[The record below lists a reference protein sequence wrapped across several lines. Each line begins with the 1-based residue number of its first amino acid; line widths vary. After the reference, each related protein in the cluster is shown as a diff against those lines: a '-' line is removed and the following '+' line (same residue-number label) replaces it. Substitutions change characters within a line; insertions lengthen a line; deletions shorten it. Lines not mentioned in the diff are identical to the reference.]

1 MGSHFYVGAQGRLPR
16 PTSSRGTRRV
26 KVLNALA
33 PDTTTDAGMK
43 VPLSQTRI
51 ELNVQVA
58 AAVATA
64 ATAHAAVSL
73 DFDTD
78 GAAVTHNDLLH
89 GRLDEHAPAGLP
101 PEHAD
106 TSRTPHAG
114 ALAERWPL
122 RTFSIVGIMAR
133 AMAMGPPTG

>member
-1 MGSHFYVGAQGRLPR
+1 M
-16 PTSSRGTRRV
+16 

-51 ELNVQVA
+51 VLNVQVA
-58 AAVATA
+58 AAATATATATA

-78 GAAVTHNDLLH
+78 GAAVAHDDLLH

-114 ALAERWPL
+114 VLAERWPL